1 MKRIIRWILKGSRIT
16 KLLLW
21 VYRALTI
28 AKNSVSGVLAGINDA
43 GLGNKIPDK
52 VSSTEQYLNTSVQVI
67 GNILNWFG
75 VSEQQRNLAL
85 KYENMTPEIFKEEV
99 EKLIKEENKDND

>member
-1 MKRIIRWILKGSRIT
+1 MKRIVRWIFKGSRIS

-28 AKNSVSGVLAGINDA
+28 AKNSLSGVVAGVNSA
-43 GLGNKIPDK
+43 GLGDKIPNKI
-52 VSSTEQYLNTSVQVI
+52 SNTEQYLSTSVEV
-67 GNILNWFG
+67 LETVLDWFG
-75 VSEQQRNLAL
+75 VSQQQRNLAL
-85 KYENMTPEIFKEEV
+85 KYENMTPDIYKEEV